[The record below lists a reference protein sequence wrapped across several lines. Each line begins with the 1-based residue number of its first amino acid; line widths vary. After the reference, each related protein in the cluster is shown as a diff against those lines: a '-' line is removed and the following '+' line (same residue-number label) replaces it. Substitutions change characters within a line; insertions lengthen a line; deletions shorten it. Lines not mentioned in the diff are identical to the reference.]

1 MDFLTLLAAGAIK
14 GTLKAKRQIRQ
25 EEREDLIR
33 REEQTLEDIRIL
45 EERKYESQVR
55 ELEELEEL
63 REKEYEAMRRAFPG
77 TQNDSLV
84 ISQMLRDSKNTKYW
98 SVDRLTG
105 TDEGTKAQQALS
117 FFTTP
122 SPVKNSS
129 GSFLADLYNLER
141 QDSLSNN
148 PRFKK
153 SRDNFYNA
161 FTLALKDY
169 VGSAQEKVPSFIIE
183 STEAQAKRR
192 ENIKLKNITPNLQPL
207 LNQVLGQ
214 IGDAEDKQDFI
225 KQIEKS
231 LKTAYGIELVD
242 KNGVR
247 KVYNAIW
254 PKDFNEAAKMDE
266 IEVIPEGPKVT
277 LPSNDRLYSTEEVNN
292 KIDYL
297 FQNPYKDAAVTR
309 QLDAKGD
316 PITGSSDHDS
326 ILGIKLETHHDLK
339 LIEDLIRE
347 NKLESRKG
355 VVYLTS
361 SGTFKDKQKYEYALN
376 NLARNYGVMGTVEL
390 LDEILPSSF
399 GNTFGVEEQL
409 VNESDAEFEARTSG
423 VVDTKT
429 IEFYQTRNENIRLTQ
444 TSLEDAIQI
453 LERGKAFTGATA
465 AVFTRLVGLFGAGGQ
480 AEQLSQMFNAFAG
493 VGKITDAGQTSYTT
507 GENIGKQQE
516 SVDALT
522 TGRDRYNNF
531 MSRILN
537 AQKGKRGELL
547 KEMYSDTLILRYLQT
562 EIVYNI
568 ARTLENPDGSGARLS
583 RTDIDQMIQG
593 TRLGALLSN
602 RDGMIAML
610 GYLQKR
616 NNANYQ
622 EAKYFSEPTNYND
635 GSKRIAF
642 NMVKSATRF
651 DENSLNEGRLLND
664 DTEQAIGELQNLMVR
679 AVLEGKAEAKEKE
692 GVELIIEPP
701 VEQPRTLDQRAYEA
715 FSSLFDDDE
724 EKKTPTP
731 SAQENAT
738 ALTQGGAQ

>member
-33 REEQTLEDIRIL
+33 REEQTLEDTRIL
-45 EERKYESQVR
+45 EERAYESRVK

-63 REKEYEAMRRAFPG
+63 RDKENEAMRRAFPG

-84 ISQMLRDSKNTKYW
+84 ISQMLRDSNNTNYW

-105 TDEGTKAQQALS
+105 TDEGTKAQQVSS
-117 FFTTP
+117 FLTTP
-122 SPVKNSS
+122 SPIRNSS
-129 GSFLADLYNLER
+129 GSFLADTYNLER
-141 QDSLSNN
+141 QSPNN
-148 PRFKK
+148 QQFRR
-153 SRDNFYNA
+153 SRENFYNA

-169 VGSAQEKVPSFIIE
+169 VGSAQEKVPTLLLE
-183 STEAQAKRR
+183 SPDAQAKLR

-225 KQIEKS
+225 KQINKS
-231 LKTAYGIELVD
+231 FKTAYGIELVD
-242 KNGVR
+242 KNGAP
-247 KVYNAIW
+247 KVYKPIF
-254 PKDFNEAAKMDE
+254 PKDFNEAANMDE
-266 IEVIPEGPKVT
+266 IEVVPEGPKVT
-277 LPSNDRLYSTEEVNN
+277 LPSNNRLYNPEEVNN

-326 ILGIKLETHHDLK
+326 ILGIKLETHHDLTI
-339 LIEDLIRE
+339 IEDLIKE

-361 SGTFKDKQKYEYALN
+361 GTFKDKQRYEYALN
-376 NLARNYGVMGTVEL
+376 NLARNYGVIGTTEL

-409 VNESDAEFEARTSG
+409 INESDAEFEARTSG
-423 VVDTKT
+423 VVDTRT
-429 IEFYQTRNENIRLTQ
+429 IEFYQTRNDNIRLTQ
-444 TSLEDAIQI
+444 TSLEDAIQ
-453 LERGKAFTGATA
+453 LLRKGKALTGASA

-480 AEQLSQMFNAFAG
+480 AEQLSEMFNAFSG
-493 VGKITDAGQTSYTT
+493 VGEITDTGQTSYTR
-507 GENIGKQQE
+507 GDNADKQQE
-516 SVDALT
+516 SIAALT
-522 TGRDRYNNF
+522 EGRDKYNNF
-531 MSRILN
+531 MSRVLS

-547 KEMYSDTLILRYLQT
+547 AEMYSDTLILRYLQT

-610 GYLQKR
+610 GYLQTR

-651 DENSLNEGRLLND
+651 DENSLNEGRLLSD
-664 DTEQAIGELQNLMVR
+664 SSEQAIGELQNLISR

-692 GVELIIEPP
+692 GVELIL
-701 VEQPRTLDQRAYEA
+701 EQPKKRAFDEQAFDAVKDLIETLG
-715 FSSLFDDDE
+715 DDDE
-724 EKKTPTP
+724 VEAPTP
-731 SAQENAT
+731 SARQNTEI
-738 ALTQGGAQ
+738 LIQRGAQ

>member
-45 EERKYESQVR
+45 EERAYESRVR

-63 REKEYEAMRRAFPG
+63 RDKENEAMRRAFPG

-84 ISQMLRDSKNTKYW
+84 ISQMLRDSNNTKYW

-122 SPVKNSS
+122 SPIKNSS
-129 GSFLADLYNLER
+129 GSFLADTYNLER
-141 QDSLSNN
+141 QSPNN

-169 VGSAQEKVPSFIIE
+169 VGSAQEKVPTFLLE
-183 STEAQAKRR
+183 SPDAQAKLR

-214 IGDAEDKQDFI
+214 IADAEDKQDFI
-225 KQIEKS
+225 KQMEKS

-266 IEVIPEGPKVT
+266 IEVVPEGPKVT
-277 LPSNDRLYSTEEVNN
+277 LPSNDRLYNTEEVNN

-326 ILGIKLETHHDLK
+326 ILSIKLETHHDLK
-339 LIEDLIRE
+339 IIEDLIRK

-355 VVYLTS
+355 VVYFTS
-361 SGTFKDKQKYEYALN
+361 SGTFNDKKKYEYALN
-376 NLARNYGVMGTVEL
+376 NLARNYGVMGTTEL
-390 LDEILPSSF
+390 LDEILPTSF

-493 VGKITDAGQTSYTT
+493 VGKITDAGRTSYTT

-516 SVDALT
+516 SVDKLT
-522 TGRDRYNNF
+522 AGRDKYNNF

-537 AQKGKRGELL
+537 AQKGERGELL

-701 VEQPRTLDQRAYEA
+701 VEQSRTLDQRAFEA

-738 ALTQGGAQ
+738 ALTQKGAQ

>member
-141 QDSLSNN
+141 EGSFSNN

-266 IEVIPEGPKVT
+266 IEVVPEGPKVT
-277 LPSNDRLYSTEEVNN
+277 LASNNRLYNTEEVNN

-326 ILGIKLETHHDLK
+326 ILSIKLGTHHDLGI
-339 LIEDLIRE
+339 IEDLIKE

-355 VVYLTS
+355 VVYFTS
-361 SGTFKDKQKYEYALN
+361 SGTYKDKKKYEYALN
-376 NLARNYGVMGTVEL
+376 NLARNYGVMGTTEL

-465 AVFTRLVGLFGAGGQ
+465 AIFTRLVGLFGAGGQ

-522 TGRDRYNNF
+522 TGRDKYNNF

-583 RTDIDQMIQG
+583 RTDIDQMIEG

-679 AVLEGKAEAKEKE
+679 AVLEGREDAKKE
-692 GVELIIEPP
+692 GVELILEPP
-701 VEQPRTLDQRAYEA
+701 EEPPLTLDQMAFRA
-715 FSSLFDDDE
+715 LFGDDE
-724 EKKTPTP
+724 DENKTPTP
-731 SAQENAT
+731 SAQENAA
-738 ALTQGGAQ
+738 ALTQGEAQ